1 MKLADLERSMVINM
15 KKFDEAY
22 EFLKGMYSDGY
33 FPDFLVDKIK
43 TELEKV
49 VVFLETGITDVEQIQ
64 EKFDAMT
71 IAINDLQEEFEEND
85 SEIETA
91 ARDCIATDVI
101 EILNWFEIDIDVED
115 ALGERDW

>member
-1 MKLADLERSMVINM
+1 MQTNL
-15 KKFDEAY
+15 
-22 EFLKGMYSDGY
+22 G
-33 FPDFLVDKIK
+33 
-43 TELEKV
+43 
-49 VVFLETGITDVEQIQ
+49 ETICKYRQIQ
-64 EKFDAMT
+64 NMT
-71 IAINDLQEEFEEND
+71 QEEFEEND